1 MDIIP
6 KRIIDEMYELQSK
19 INFLESNTKVLE
31 QKLEKANKEVER
43 LLDLRYPT
51 SNKIDS
57 NFEKL

>member
-1 MDIIP
+1 MEAIP
-6 KRIIDEMYELQSK
+6 KRLIDQMYELQSK

-43 LLDLRYPT
+43 LLNLRYPT

>member
-1 MDIIP
+1 MEAIP
-6 KRIIDEMYELQSK
+6 KRLIDQMFELQSK

-31 QKLEKANKEVER
+31 QKLDKANKEVER

>member
-1 MDIIP
+1 MEAIP
-6 KRIIDEMYELQSK
+6 KRLIDQMYELQSK

-43 LLDLRYPT
+43 LIDLRYPT

>member
-1 MDIIP
+1 MEAIP
-6 KRIIDEMYELQSK
+6 KRLIDQMFELQSK

>member
-1 MDIIP
+1 MDAIP
-6 KRIIDEMYELQSK
+6 KRLIDQMYELQSK

>member
-1 MDIIP
+1 MEAIP
-6 KRIIDEMYELQSK
+6 KRLIDQMYELQSK

-31 QKLEKANKEVER
+31 QKLDKANKEVER

>member
-1 MDIIP
+1 MEAIP
-6 KRIIDEMYELQSK
+6 KRLIDQMYELQSK

>member
-1 MDIIP
+1 
-6 KRIIDEMYELQSK
+6 MYELQSK